1 MDGLSGLEKVF
12 EEEFPH
18 AKIQRCQVHVV
29 RNVLA
34 KVPKKLKQEVA
45 DDLRPIFDASSRKKS
60 LEFAAVFA
68 AKWEKDLPS
77 AVNCLANPLDAC
89 LTSFSFPEDECH

>member
-18 AKIQRCQVHVV
+18 AKIQRSQAHVV
-29 RNVLA
+29 RNALA

-45 DDLRPIFDASSRKKS
+45 DDRRSSFDASSRKKP
-60 LEFAAVFA
+60 LEFTAVFA
-68 AKWEKDLPS
+68 AKWEKGLPS
-77 AVNCLANPLDAC
+77 AVNCLAKALDAC
-89 LTSFSFPEDECH
+89 LTFFSFPEDECH